1 MTSNYTCHLRASGT
15 NSFAYYGAV
24 CLWKINKKTQ
34 NLLKKFCS
42 RMQLQMFFFTI
53 FNLSK
58 SFLSFIVFL
67 FLHFILHFFIISN
80 IFYLFTMKRITFSFF
95 IAFLSFF
102 VIYPVPNFRT
112 FFGIF
117 DALILFDCFK
127 YWKWNVL
134 IYVEIFHWKYFSY
147 FSSHK

>member
-1 MTSNYTCHLRASGT
+1 MP
-15 NSFAYYGAV
+15 FARKWNKFV
-24 CLWKINKKTQ
+24 CLLWGGMPLKNQQENSKSIKSI
-34 NLLKKFCS
+34 LLTNGIANVFC
-42 RMQLQMFFFTI
+42 TI

-58 SFLSFIVFL
+58 SFLSFISL

-95 IAFLSFF
+95 YCIFVLFLLLTLFQILELFLAFLTLWFYLTVWKF
-102 VIYPVPNFRT
+102 I
-112 FFGIF
+112 
-117 DALILFDCFK
+117 CFK